1 MNAKLVKIWMLENDK
16 SPEQLAVM
24 LKISFYTVRKILRG
38 EKVNDSLL
46 ELLSVKTG
54 IPTSA
59 LLNPDIGLTHD
70 VKNVKRG

>member
-1 MNAKLVKIWMLENDK
+1 MNAKIIKIWMLENNT

-38 EKVNDSLL
+38 EKVNDSLI
-46 ELLSVKTG
+46 ELLSLKTG
-54 IPTSA
+54 IPA
-59 LLNPDIGLTHD
+59 GELLTPGLEITHD